1 MKNIIYLS
9 VSLVIYL
16 AGIILL
22 LVKLKHIIDNPER
35 YDEPSLVAE
44 ADAVEAHKT
53 HLNIFKS
60 LSHQYSFVGFILTLV
75 ITALD
80 FGILMLAQKLLIGA
94 NEQIFLG
101 TTLIGV
107 IALFFLNII
116 VGMAVIPLM
125 IKTPFFEISARDT
138 FNSDSRRRT
147 YKKTYIAVLAMFVL
161 TVPFAIFSTNNYCY
175 YNADGIGWSDYW
187 ELTEYYVGYEDID
200 SVSIYAHHSNNG
212 NFDTFCYEISAGG
225 RTINVNTPNMGIKYI
240 TEDAFAIHNYIEK
253 SGGCETTIVPLN
265 DVDRQHI
272 SELTER
278 QQYIIDY
285 IFEGFHL

>member
-80 FGILMLAQKLLIGA
+80 FGIVMLAQKLLIGA

-125 IKTPFFEISARDT
+125 IK
-138 FNSDSRRRT
+138 SRFLRYPPAILST
-147 YKKTYIAVLAMFVL
+147 QTAAGALIKK
-161 TVPFAIFSTNNYCY
+161 
-175 YNADGIGWSDYW
+175 
-187 ELTEYYVGYEDID
+187 
-200 SVSIYAHHSNNG
+200 
-212 NFDTFCYEISAGG
+212 
-225 RTINVNTPNMGIKYI
+225 
-240 TEDAFAIHNYIEK
+240 
-253 SGGCETTIVPLN
+253 
-265 DVDRQHI
+265 HI
-272 SELTER
+272 SPHSPCLFSPCPLPYFR
-278 QQYIIDY
+278 QTTTVITMPTA
-285 IFEGFHL
+285 